1 MATIPW
7 DDYPRLAEHR
17 DQHMNEGPHREAS
30 AFQVGLDLILDGL
43 QQTLGSSSAKL
54 RGRDTN
60 QRSRE

>member
-7 DDYPRLAEHR
+7 EDYPRLAEHR

-43 QQTLGSSSAKL
+43 QQTLAASSQS
-54 RGRDTN
+54 
-60 QRSRE
+60 